1 MPGGEAARAAA
12 HLVYEAPDLSCS
24 EVGRA
29 GALRRWGKERGKI
42 HAHWLLLRARA
53 CRLRTGEQMACQDPG
68 EPWVSLGA
76 QPPPQCPELRRV
88 AKGHTAMWNKGCAS
102 APLCRGQTETKRGG
116 TGGCEQVVASTDLGA
131 LCPSLSM
138 WLSWPLGCQHRPG
151 AGPSPLHTATE
162 SRHLARTSG

>member
-24 EVGRA
+24 EAGRA

-42 HAHWLLLRARA
+42 RARWLLLRARA
-53 CRLRTGEQMACQDPG
+53 CRSRTGEQMACQDPG
-68 EPWVSLGA
+68 EPWGLSLHPSA
-76 QPPPQCPELRRV
+76 QSCGKRPRGPPQCEQGLCH
-88 AKGHTAMWNKGCAS
+88 GL
-102 APLCRGQTETKRGG
+102 LCRGQTETKRGG
-116 TGGCEQVVASTDLGA
+116 TGGCEQVVASADLGA

-138 WLSWPLGCQHRPG
+138 RLSWPLGCQHRPR

-162 SRHLARTSG
+162 SQHLARTSG